1 MSAPLFNSTKN
12 AFHYDYSS
20 VLRTTYSQQEIPGIH
35 YCCTEKLER
44 IWLTLAPAEIEQKN
58 SNSQKALYTT
68 NMHKSN

>member
-20 VLRTTYSQQEIPGIH
+20 DLHTTYSQQEIPGIH

-44 IWLTLAPAEIEQKN
+44 IWLTLAPAEIETKQ
-58 SNSQKALYTT
+58 QFT
-68 NMHKSN
+68 KSIIYY